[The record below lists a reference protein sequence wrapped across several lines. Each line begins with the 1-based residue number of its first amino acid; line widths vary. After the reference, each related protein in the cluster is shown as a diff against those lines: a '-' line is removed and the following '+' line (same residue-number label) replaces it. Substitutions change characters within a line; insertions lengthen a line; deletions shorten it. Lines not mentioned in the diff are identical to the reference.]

1 MYLSFLSLLYGVTA
15 LVIVKFISAALSK
28 KWLATETARRGCGP
42 APVLAKQDPFGL
54 LRIFDILR
62 ASKEQRGPQYMGALM
77 NEIGNDVHTVRVP
90 ILDYELLVTRDPENA
105 KELLTDSQCFEI
117 GTYRAGM
124 FEPLIGLGIMTLKGE
139 AWRHSRALVRPQFS
153 REQLSDLDL
162 EEGHLSALTA
172 ALRTRDDGW
181 TEQVDLQPLFL
192 NFTLDTAT
200 EFLYGSSVHSQ
211 KVIQDIN
218 GPERTD
224 FGHHL
229 EAGKAFIQTRGIFGK
244 YYWLL
249 NTRKFARHCREVH
262 KYVDRFVLSSL
273 RHEEKPNQA
282 VDEPA
287 SRKKFILLDELAKK
301 SKDPVELRNE
311 SLHLLSAG
319 RDTTGAL
326 LSWVFYFLSRDP
338 AVFQKLRS
346 VIISEFGPDRAANDV
361 TFAKLKSCQYLHHC
375 INEAFRMVSIVP
387 LMERVC
393 IKDTT
398 LPNGGGLGG
407 AKPIFVPKGQRV
419 LISTYAM
426 QHRAD
431 IWGEDVEEYNPE
443 RWEGRKTGW
452 EFFPFGAGPRK
463 CVGREYSPFCHRTN
477 CTDMIS

>member
-1 MYLSFLSLLYGVTA
+1 MYLSFLSVLCGVA
-15 LVIVKFISAALSK
+15 GLVIVKLISAAINRR
-28 KWLATETARRGCGP
+28 WIATEAARHGCGP
-42 APVLAKQDPFGL
+42 APVLAKRDPFGL
-54 LRIFDILR
+54 LRILDILK
-62 ASKEQRGPQYMGALM
+62 ATKEQRGPQYMGALM
-77 NEIGNDVHTVRVP
+77 NDMGEDVHTVRFP

-105 KELLTDSQCFEI
+105 KVLLTESQSFEI

-153 REQLSDLDL
+153 REQLSDLQL
-162 EEGHLSALTA
+162 EERHLSALSD
-172 ALRTRDDGW
+172 ALKTQKDGW

-211 KVIQDIN
+211 KVVQDISD
-218 GPERTD
+218 PERTD

-249 NTRKFARHCREVH
+249 NTRKFARHCKEVH
-262 KYVDRFVLSSL
+262 KYVDRFVQSSL
-273 RHEEKPNQA
+273 RHDAKSDQVVEEPT
-282 VDEPA
+282 
-287 SRKKFILLDELAKK
+287 SRKKFVLLDELAKK
-301 SKDPVELRNE
+301 TRNPVELRNE

-326 LSWVFYFLSRDP
+326 LSWVFYFLSRHP
-338 AVFQKLRS
+338 ATFEKLRAS
-346 VIISEFGPDRAANDV
+346 IIAEFGTDGVADNI

-375 INEAFRMVSIVP
+375 INEAFRMVSVVP
-387 LMERVC
+387 IMERVC

-398 LPNGGGLGG
+398 LPTGGGSGG
-407 AKPIFVPKGQRV
+407 RQPIFVPKGQRV
-419 LISTYAM
+419 IISTYAM
-426 QHRAD
+426 QHRPD
-431 IWGEDVEEYNPE
+431 IWGHDAEEYNPD
-443 RWEGRKTGW
+443 RWDGRKTGW

-463 CVGREYSPFCHRTN
+463 CVGRKYPFLLQLSCKA
-477 CTDMIS
+477 

>member
-1 MYLSFLSLLYGVTA
+1 MYLSIFSLLYGLTA
-15 LVIVKFISAALSK
+15 LVVIKLVSAAVK
-28 KWLATETARRGCGP
+28 RRWLATETARHGCGP
-42 APVLAKQDPFGL
+42 APVLMRRDPFGL
-54 LRIFDILR
+54 LGILDIFK
-62 ASKEQRGPQYMGALM
+62 ASKEQRGPQYMGSLM
-77 NEIGNDVHTVRVP
+77 NKIGTDVHTLRVP

-105 KELLTDSQCFEI
+105 KVLLTESQSFEI

-139 AWRHSRALVRPQFS
+139 AWKHSRALVRPQFS

-162 EEGHLSALTA
+162 EEGHLSALSES
-172 ALRTRDDGW
+172 LKMREDGW
-181 TEQVDLQPLFL
+181 TETVDLQPLFL

-211 KVIQDIN
+211 QVVQDIS
-218 GPERTD
+218 GAERTD

-229 EAGKAFIQTRGIFGK
+229 DAGKAFIQTRGVFGK

-249 NTRKFARHCREVH
+249 HTQKFARHCREVH
-262 KYVDRFVLSSL
+262 KYVDRFVQSSL
-273 RHEEKPNQA
+273 RHEAKSNRSAEDPTSK
-282 VDEPA
+282 
-287 SRKKFILLDELAKK
+287 KKFVLLDELAKK
-301 SKDPVELRNE
+301 SQNPVELRNE

-326 LSWVFYFLSRDP
+326 LSWVFYFLSRHP
-338 AVFQKLRS
+338 TVFEKLRA
-346 VIISEFGPDRAANDV
+346 IIIAEFGTHRAANDV
-361 TFAKLKSCQYLHHC
+361 TFTKLKSCQYLHHC

-398 LPNGGGLGG
+398 LPNGGGPSGT
-407 AKPIFVPKGQRV
+407 KPIFVPKGQRV

-426 QHRAD
+426 QHRVD
-431 IWGEDVEEYNPE
+431 IWGQDAEEYNPD

-463 CVGREYSPFCHRTN
+463 CVGRKCLSPV
-477 CTDMIS
+477 

>member
-1 MYLSFLSLLYGVTA
+1 
-15 LVIVKFISAALSK
+15 
-28 KWLATETARRGCGP
+28 
-42 APVLAKQDPFGL
+42 
-54 LRIFDILR
+54 
-62 ASKEQRGPQYMGALM
+62 M
-77 NEIGNDVHTVRVP
+77 NEKGKDVHTVRVP

-105 KELLTDSQCFEI
+105 KVLLTESQSFEI

-153 REQLSDLDL
+153 REQLSNLDL
-162 EEGHLSALTA
+162 EEGHLSALSET
-172 ALRTRDDGW
+172 LRAREDGW

-211 KVIQDIN
+211 KVVQNIS
-218 GPERTD
+218 GAERTD

-229 EAGKAFIQTRGIFGK
+229 EAGKAFIQTRGVFGK

-249 NTRKFARHCREVH
+249 HTRKFARHCREVH
-262 KYVDRFVLSSL
+262 KYVDRFVQSSL
-273 RHEEKPNQA
+273 RHDERSNRSVEEPRPRQ
-282 VDEPA
+282 
-287 SRKKFILLDELAKK
+287 KFVLLDELAKK
-301 SKDPVELRNE
+301 SRNPVELRNE

-326 LSWVFYFLSRDP
+326 LSWVFYFLSRHP
-338 AVFQKLRS
+338 AVVEKLRA
-346 VIISEFGPDRAANDV
+346 VIIADFGTDRAANDI

-375 INEAFRMVSIVP
+375 INEAFRMVAVVP
-387 LMERVC
+387 IMERVC

-398 LPNGGGLGG
+398 LPTGGGSSGT
-407 AKPIFVPKGQRV
+407 KPIFVPEGQRV
-419 LISTYAM
+419 IISPYAM

-431 IWGEDVEEYNPE
+431 IWGQDAEEYNPD

-463 CVGREYSPFCHRTN
+463 CVGRECFLSDLSDKMY
-477 CTDMIS
+477 

>member
-1 MYLSFLSLLYGVTA
+1 MYISFLGVAIGVVA
-15 LVIVKFISAALSK
+15 LAIIKTISTILSRR
-28 KWLATETARRGCGP
+28 WLAAETIRHGCKP
-42 APVLAKQDPFGL
+42 APALAKRDPLGL
-54 LRIFDILR
+54 LRILDILR
-62 ASKEQRGPQYMGALM
+62 ATKEERGPQYMGGLM
-77 NEIGNDVHTVRVP
+77 NEMGSDLHTVRVP
-90 ILDYELLVTRDPENA
+90 ILDYDLLVTRDPENA
-105 KELLTDSQCFEI
+105 KVLLTESQSFEI

-153 REQLSDLDL
+153 REQLSNLEL
-162 EEGHLSALTA
+162 EEGHLSALSD
-172 ALRTRDDGW
+172 ALKIREDGW
-181 TEQVDLQPLFL
+181 TDLVDLQPLFL

-211 KVIQDIN
+211 RVVQDIS
-218 GPERTD
+218 GAERTD

-229 EAGKAFIQTRGIFGK
+229 EAGKAFIQTRGVFGK

-249 NTRKFARHCREVH
+249 HTRKFARHCKEVH
-262 KYVDRFVLSSL
+262 KYVDRFVQSSL
-273 RHEEKPNQA
+273 KHEAMSRRVDEKPTTRA
-282 VDEPA
+282 
-287 SRKKFILLDELAKK
+287 KFVLLDELAKK
-301 SKDPVELRNE
+301 SQNPVELRNE

-326 LSWVFYFLSRDP
+326 LSWVFYFLSRHP
-338 AVFQKLRS
+338 AVFEKLRA
-346 VIISEFGPDRAANDV
+346 IITAKFGSDKATSDI
-361 TFAKLKSCQYLHHC
+361 TFAKLKSCLYLHYC

-398 LPNGGGLGG
+398 LPNGGGTDGT
-407 AKPIFVPKGQRV
+407 KPIFVPKSQRV

-426 QHRAD
+426 QHRTD
-431 IWGEDVEEYNPE
+431 IWGRDAEKYNPD

-463 CVGREYSPFCHRTN
+463 CVGRK
-477 CTDMIS
+477 